1 MIGSREVQQII
12 SRDRATPDEWAGQL
26 SAPADLS
33 SERSGWS
40 TALMRHWTGGQPDL
54 DQPALDHHYIVQHLG
69 GPKKVDRRR
78 DGASVSAVVESGS
91 LSIVPVGT
99 HFKWHTQGPIEFA
112 HLYLAPSL
120 LSRMA
125 LRFEK
130 LSDFSLVDRVGCRD
144 PLLEASYSAM
154 LNEIRTKD
162 AVEPLYMDSLLETF
176 VIKLLREHSTA
187 RNLRSSKPRE
197 MLAAYQLKRVMEFVE
212 ARLGSNVALSDLAN
226 VAGGSVFH
234 FSRAFRNT
242 AGDTPYRYVLR
253 RRIERAK
260 HLLVSSDTPIA
271 EVARTCGFSSHAN
284 FAKTFSRFVG
294 TTPKRFR
301 QR

>member
-1 MIGSREVQQII
+1 MIGSRQVQQII

-40 TALMRHWTGGQPDL
+40 TALLRHWTGGQPDL

-78 DGASVSAVVESGS
+78 DGASVSAVVETGS

-130 LSDFSLVDRVGCRD
+130 PSDFSLVDRVGCRD
-144 PLLEASYSAM
+144 PLLEASYTAM

-176 VIKLLREHSTA
+176 VIKLLREYSTA
-187 RNLRSSKPRE
+187 RSLRTSKPRE

-212 ARLGSNVALSDLAN
+212 ARLGGNVALADLAN

-260 HLLVSSDTPIA
+260 HLLVSSATPIA
-271 EVARTCGFSSHAN
+271 EVARNCGFSSHAN

>member
-1 MIGSREVQQII
+1 MN

-40 TALMRHWTGGQPDL
+40 TALMRHWTGGHPEL

-69 GPKKVDRRR
+69 GPKKVERKR

-112 HLYLAPSL
+112 HLYLAPSM

-130 LSDFSLVDRVGCRD
+130 LSDFSLVDRVGFRD

-154 LNEIRTKD
+154 LHELRTNEKI
-162 AVEPLYMDSLLETF
+162 EPLYMDSLLETF

-187 RNLRSSKPRE
+187 RNLLSSKPRE

-212 ARLGSNVALSDLAN
+212 TRLGTNVALADLAD

-294 TTPKRFR
+294 TTPKRYR